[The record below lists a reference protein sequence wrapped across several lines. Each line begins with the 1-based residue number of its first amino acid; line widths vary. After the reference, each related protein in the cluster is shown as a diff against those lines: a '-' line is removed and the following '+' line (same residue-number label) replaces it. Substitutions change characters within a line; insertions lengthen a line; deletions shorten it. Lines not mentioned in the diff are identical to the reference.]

1 MTRTVIFGVLS
12 VLVMAVVVCWVAGV
26 LPGGGGRSGAQARAV
41 RGGAAGGGGGGAAIG
56 PAAAEDGLSV
66 YFSPGGGCTEAL
78 IREIGKAKDTVF
90 VQAAQFTSA
99 PIAKALIAAKVRG
112 VDVRVVVDRRKED
125 EDSQT
130 GRLVG
135 AGVPT
140 FIDGKDHTA

>member
-12 VLVMAVVVCWVAGV
+12 VLVMALVVAWVAGV

-41 RGGAAGGGGGGAAIG
+41 RGGAAGGGGGAAIG

-99 PIAKALIAAKVRG
+99 PIAKALIAAKGRG
-112 VDVRVVVDRRKED
+112 GAVRVVEGRRKQD
-125 EDSQT
+125 ED
-130 GRLVG
+130 
-135 AGVPT
+135 
-140 FIDGKDHTA
+140 